1 MSGGFRDAA
10 DWAGLTHAY
19 GAATNLPDTL
29 EQVGSDDPAAVER
42 ALYDLSGTI
51 YHQGWV
57 YPATVPAV
65 GVLYELVSNPGTHH
79 RPRILGLL
87 SDIAAAVWDLE
98 DHDDAEYDEPDLAT
112 VLEWARAARAAV
124 EAGVPTLMSLLDDG
138 DPAVRAA
145 APFVLADFPEHDPDP
160 VPRLREAAGAEED
173 AGAAA
178 SMVLAVGDICTDRAE
193 PPLDWFR
200 ERGADAR
207 REVRAAAAVAL
218 VWCGADDLDDDHL
231 QAITAEIQ
239 ADESALDGQ
248 LWVLDGG
255 RTGFL
260 TSALDDHPGPQ
271 IRLARDALTPGS
283 PDVTGVT
290 DVTDRTGAAASTEKR
305 VQAVHRAGQVMRTWR
320 AGAAGLLPP
329 LADLLTDADTEAEAE
344 VVKEAVWEIKQ
355 GGPDIALVTD
365 RLPALLGTSG
375 LDHPYDLIAG
385 SALEALGRA
394 GDARCVPALAADLA
408 EPRLSFN
415 PAPALAGMKE
425 HADALLGPVREFLD
439 EPKKGTGFA
448 GNHLTNV
455 MIGLAAWGDRA
466 LPLLP
471 DMISLLERRKAVPHV
486 ARALAALGPAAADA
500 VPVLR
505 RFLGRKHG
513 PQASQNAAWAIWRIT
528 GDGEEPLRFLS
539 GAIRSGLDDE
549 DIERLFALGPAAAPA
564 LPLLDETTP
573 GAAAV
578 IHHATGDVERAL
590 PHLVDAV
597 AATPT
602 GMLAVRCLGE
612 IGADASPAVPDIR
625 EIAES
630 PRVLAGGASTDVL
643 ATDRAYQ
650 TLAATALARITGEE
664 ANAR

>member
-29 EQVGSDDPAAVER
+29 EQVGSDDPAVVER
-42 ALYDLSGTI
+42 ALYDLSGSI

-65 GVLYELVSNPGTHH
+65 GVLYELVSHPGTHL

-87 SDIAAAVWDLE
+87 SEIAGAVWDLE
-98 DHDDAEYDEPDLAT
+98 DHDEDEYGEPDLAT

-124 EAGVPTLMSLLDDG
+124 ETGVPTLMSLLDDG

-160 VPRLREAAGAEED
+160 VPRLRQAADAEGD

-178 SMVLAVGDICTDRAE
+178 SMILAVADICTDRDE
-193 PPLDWFR
+193 PPLDWL
-200 ERGADAR
+200 RGHAADTR

-218 VWCGADDLDDDHL
+218 LWCGADDLDDDGL

-260 TSALDDHPGPQ
+260 TSALDQVPAPQ
-271 IRLARDALTPGS
+271 ISLARAALAT
-283 PDVTGVT
+283 DT
-290 DVTDRTGAAASTEKR
+290 DVGAADAERR
-305 VQAVHRAGQVMRTWR
+305 VQAVHRAGQIMRTWR
-320 AGAAGLLPP
+320 AGPAGLLPP
-329 LADLLTDADTEAEAE
+329 LADLLTDDDAE

-355 GGPDIALVTD
+355 GGPDIALVAD
-365 RLPALLGTSG
+365 RLLPLLDGDVQ
-375 LDHPYDLIAG
+375 DHPQDLIAG

-394 GDARCVPALAADLA
+394 GDARCVPALAADLD

-415 PAPALAGMKE
+415 PGPAIAGMKE
-425 HADALLGPVREFLD
+425 HADALLEPVRAFLD

-448 GNHLTNV
+448 GNHLMNV
-455 MIGLAAWGDRA
+455 LAGLAEWGDRA
-466 LPLLP
+466 QPLLP

-505 RFLGRKHG
+505 RYLGRKHG
-513 PQASQNAAWAIWRIT
+513 PQASQNAAWAIWQIT
-528 GDGEEPLRFLS
+528 GDGEEPLRFLTS
-539 GAIRSGLDDE
+539 AIRNGLDDE
-549 DIERLFALGPAAAPA
+549 DIERLFALGSAARPA
-564 LPLLDETTP
+564 LPLLDEAMP

-578 IHHATGDVERAL
+578 IQRVTGDTERTL

-612 IGADASPAVPDIR
+612 IGADASAAVPDIR

-650 TLAATALARITGEE
+650 AVAAEALARITGEE
-664 ANAR
+664 GDVR

>member
-10 DWAGLTHAY
+10 DWADLIHAY
-19 GAATNLPDTL
+19 GAATNLPDML
-29 EQVGSDDPAAVER
+29 EQVGSDDPAVVER

-87 SDIAAAVWDLE
+87 SDIAAALWDLE
-98 DHDDAEYDEPDLAT
+98 DHDEDEYDEPDLAT
-112 VLEWARAARAAV
+112 VLEWARAARSAV

-160 VPRLREAAGAEED
+160 VPRLQQAADAEDD

-178 SMVLAVGDICTDRAE
+178 SMILAVADICTDRDE
-193 PPLDWFR
+193 PPLDWI
-200 ERGADAR
+200 RGHGGDAR

-218 VWCGADDLDDDHL
+218 LWCGADDLDDDGL

-260 TSALDDHPGPQ
+260 TSALDQSPAPQ
-271 IRLARDALTPGS
+271 ISLARDALA
-283 PDVTGVT
+283 TGT
-290 DVTDRTGAAASTEKR
+290 ADAERR
-305 VQAVHRAGQVMRTWR
+305 VQAVHRAGQIMRTWR
-320 AGAAGLLPP
+320 AGPAGLLPP
-329 LADLLTDADTEAEAE
+329 LARLLADDDAE

-355 GGPDIALVTD
+355 GGPDIALVAD
-365 RLPALLGTSG
+365 RLLPLLDTDV
-375 LDHPYDLIAG
+375 LDHPRDLIAG

-394 GDARCVPALAADLA
+394 GDARCVPALAADLDG
-408 EPRLSFN
+408 PRLSFN
-415 PAPALAGMKE
+415 PGPAIAGMKE
-425 HADALLGPVREFLD
+425 HADALLEPVRAFLD

-448 GNHLTNV
+448 GNHLMNV
-455 MIGLAAWGDRA
+455 LTGLAEWGDRA
-466 LPLLP
+466 QPLLP

-513 PQASQNAAWAIWRIT
+513 PQASQNAAWAIWQIT
-528 GDGEEPLRFLS
+528 GDGEEPLRFLTS
-539 GAIRSGLDDE
+539 AIRDGLDD
-549 DIERLFALGPAAAPA
+549 DDMVRLFALGSAARPA
-564 LPLLDETTP
+564 LPLLDEAMP
-573 GAAAV
+573 GSAAV
-578 IHHATGDVERAL
+578 IQRVTGDTERTL
-590 PHLVDAV
+590 PRLVDAV

-612 IGADASPAVPDIR
+612 IGADASAAVPDIR

-650 TLAATALARITGEE
+650 AVAAEALARITGEGGDV
-664 ANAR
+664 R